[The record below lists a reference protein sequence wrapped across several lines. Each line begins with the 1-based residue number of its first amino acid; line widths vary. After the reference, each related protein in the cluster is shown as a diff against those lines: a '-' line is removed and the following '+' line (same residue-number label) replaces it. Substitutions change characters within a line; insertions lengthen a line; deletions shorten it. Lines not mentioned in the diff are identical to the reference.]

1 MANEASN
8 YCGGRGLPPYLLCRY
23 DSDSTDYSDGASGI
37 FLSSIPTIS
46 TRGSCCSSI
55 SMDTC
60 SVSSTSTRSIMPNSY
75 TTSDFLNSTELE
87 TNLSR
92 SSFWVNDETRT
103 IRSMCGSI
111 DNGSE
116 TTTNSICL
124 DDSVNRKSDED
135 SSSVTYLK
143 NIPIIIAPSSE
154 NYNNDSMDVTNTN
167 NFASN
172 SYADPETMFPPYEP
186 YLDQNGVEEQWKEST
201 VKLNYLVVFYTI
213 IMIIFRKHAMQ

>member
-1 MANEASN
+1 
-8 YCGGRGLPPYLLCRY
+8 
-23 DSDSTDYSDGASGI
+23 
-37 FLSSIPTIS
+37 
-46 TRGSCCSSI
+46 
-55 SMDTC
+55 
-60 SVSSTSTRSIMPNSY
+60 
-75 TTSDFLNSTELE
+75 
-87 TNLSR
+87 
-92 SSFWVNDETRT
+92 
-103 IRSMCGSI
+103 MCGSI

-124 DDSVNRKSDED
+124 DDLVNRKSDED

-186 YLDQNGVEEQWKEST
+186 YLDQKGVEEQWKEST
-201 VKLNYLVVFYTI
+201 GKLNYLVVFYTI